1 MKMRKTVDQ
10 KMRAWT
16 YERYGKPDEV
26 LDLREVD
33 VPTVGDDQVL
43 VRVKAASVNPLD
55 WHWLTGT
62 PRLARIMMGIRRPR
76 KRVPGADVAGIVEA
90 IGKDVTRFR
99 PGDEVFG
106 ETVAALA
113 EYAVV
118 SEDGLVAKPSNLTFE
133 EAAAVPVAA
142 LTALQGLRDW
152 GGMKAGDRV
161 LINGASGGVGTFAV
175 QIAQALGASEVTGVC
190 STRNAQTAK
199 ELGADRVIDYTR
211 EDFTRT
217 GNQYDVVFDGP
228 GNRSLRDL
236 RRILAPG
243 AVHVLIGGPKGG
255 WVQPFPFLLKMKVA
269 GIFFDFKAAN
279 DTAERKLED
288 LETLRSWL
296 ESGEVRPV
304 IDRNYKLDEALD
316 ALIYQGEFHATGKV
330 VVTV

>member
-1 MKMRKTVDQ
+1 
-10 KMRAWT
+10 
-16 YERYGKPDEV
+16 
-26 LDLREVD
+26 
-33 VPTVGDDQVL
+33 VGDDQVL

-55 WHWLTGT
+55 WHWMTGT
-62 PRLARIMMGIRRPR
+62 PRFARIMMGIRRP
-76 KRVPGADVAGIVEA
+76 KRSVPGVDVAGIVEA
-90 IGKDVTRFR
+90 VGKDVTRFR

-106 ETVAALA
+106 ATVGSLA

-133 EAAAVPVAA
+133 EAAAVPIAA

-152 GGMKAGDRV
+152 GGMKEGDRV

-175 QIAQALGASEVTGVC
+175 QIAKALGASEVTGVC
-190 STRNAQTAK
+190 STRNMEAAK

-217 GNQYDVVFDGP
+217 GDHYDVVFDGP

-255 WVQPFPFLLKMKVA
+255 WVQPIPFLLKMKVA
-269 GIFFDFKAAN
+269 GMFFDFEAAN

-304 IDRNYKLDEALD
+304 IDRNYKLDEVPD
-316 ALIYQGEFHATGKV
+316 ALTYQGEFHASGKV

>member
-1 MKMRKTVDQ
+1 
-10 KMRAWT
+10 MRAWT

-26 LDLREVD
+26 LELREID

-55 WHWLTGT
+55 WHWVTGT
-62 PRLARIMMGIRRPR
+62 PRFARIMMGIRRP
-76 KRVPGADVAGIVEA
+76 KRSVPGVDVAGIVEA
-90 IGKDVTRFR
+90 VGKDVTRFR

-118 SEDGLVAKPSNLTFE
+118 SENGLVAKPSNLTFE

-152 GGMKAGDRV
+152 GGMKEGDRV
-161 LINGASGGVGTFAV
+161 VINGASGGVGTFAV
-175 QIAQALGASEVTGVC
+175 QIAKALGASEVTGVC
-190 STRNAQTAK
+190 STRNMQTAK

-217 GNQYDVVFDGP
+217 GDQYDVVFDGP

-255 WVQPFPFLLKMKVA
+255 WVQPIPVLLKMKVA
-269 GIFFDFKAAN
+269 GVFFDFEAAN

-304 IDRNYKLDEALD
+304 IDRNYKLDEVLD
-316 ALIYQGEFHATGKV
+316 ALAYQGEFHATGKV

>member
-1 MKMRKTVDQ
+1 
-10 KMRAWT
+10 MRAWT

-26 LDLREVD
+26 LELREID

-43 VRVKAASVNPLD
+43 VRVRAASVNPLD
-55 WHWLTGT
+55 WHWVTGT
-62 PRLARIMMGIRRPR
+62 PRFARLMMGIRKP
-76 KRVPGADVAGIVEA
+76 KRSVPGVDVAGIVEA
-90 IGKDVTRFR
+90 VGKDVTRFR

-118 SEDGLVAKPSNLTFE
+118 SENGLVAKPSNLTFE
-133 EAAAVPVAA
+133 EAAAAPVAA

-175 QIAQALGASEVTGVC
+175 QIAKALGASEVTGVC
-190 STRNAQTAK
+190 STRNTETAK

-211 EDFTRT
+211 EDFTRA
-217 GNQYDVVFDGP
+217 GDQYDVVFDGP

-255 WVQPFPFLLKMKVA
+255 WVQPIPVLLKMKVA
-269 GIFFDFKAAN
+269 AMFFDFEAAN

-304 IDRNYKLDEALD
+304 IDRNYKLDEVLD
-316 ALIYQGEFHATGKV
+316 ALTYQSEFHATGKV